1 MVSTYKATFEE
12 LVSYINQ
19 KLENS
24 NGSIVR
30 QEERYSSIEPG
41 AIEKLEEYYRS
52 KGYDFDWEEENNLFV
67 AIITPQ

>member
-19 KLENS
+19 KLEKS
-24 NGSIVR
+24 GGAIVR
-30 QEERYSSIEPG
+30 QEERYSNIEPG
-41 AIEKLEEYYRS
+41 AIEKLEEYYRA

>member
-1 MVSTYKATFEE
+1 MIFTYKTTFEE

-19 KLENS
+19 KLEKS
-24 NGSIVR
+24 GGAIVR
-30 QEERYSSIEPG
+30 QEERYSNIEPG
-41 AIEKLEEYYRS
+41 AIEKLEEYYRA